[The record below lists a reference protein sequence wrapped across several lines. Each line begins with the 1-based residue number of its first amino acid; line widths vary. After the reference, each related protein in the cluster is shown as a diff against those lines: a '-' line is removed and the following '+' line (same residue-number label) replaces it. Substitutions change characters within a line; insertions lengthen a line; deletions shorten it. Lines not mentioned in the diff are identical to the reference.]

1 MKKQL
6 KTLINRY
13 YVRCHICLLI
23 FLTPTAVF
31 AANTKIDEVL
41 SKFLDY
47 LTSTPARI
55 LATIAVVGVGY
66 ATWHLGKIPK
76 EKAIAVII
84 GIGIVFGGASILQML
99 GIGA

>member
-1 MKKQL
+1 MKKQI
-6 KTLINRY
+6 KGLIS
-13 YVRCHICLLI
+13 RCQIYLLI
-23 FLTPTAVF
+23 FLMPTVVF